1 MAVFNHKTNM
11 SSSQKKQSYNWKM
24 DQPSNERTKEMEIN
38 SESTTSQETRKNNH
52 GQATRSP
59 GRKRL
64 PCAGCGC
71 LTVFFLIALL
81 LYFIAPFKT
90 QFLILGI
97 DRSPQ
102 GSLAGRSD
110 TIMLVS
116 VNPLLPIVK
125 LLSIPRDL
133 WVTIPG
139 FGENRINAAHFFAEA
154 QKSNTG
160 PDLALATIKSSFG
173 IDLRYYVRF
182 NLEGFPEI
190 VESMGGIPLNLPKPM
205 AGLPAGLNQLDGAQ
219 ALAFLRSRSDGDDFF
234 RIQQGQIFV
243 SAIIRQLL
251 NLSTWP
257 RIPQILSSLSRA
269 MDTNLPVWFLPRLIL
284 AFIRA
289 SFTGIETLSIDRSMV
304 TPTVTSEGAQV
315 LLPNWELILPYLKN
329 NF

>member
-1 MAVFNHKTNM
+1 MNQH
-11 SSSQKKQSYNWKM
+11 
-24 DQPSNERTKEMEIN
+24 SNEQTRKIKLN
-38 SESTTSQETRKNNH
+38 SESTTNQEARKSSQGR
-52 GQATRSP
+52 AARST

-64 PCAGCGC
+64 PCGGCGC
-71 LTVFFLIALL
+71 LSFFFLIALL
-81 LYFIAPFKT
+81 LYLIAPFGT

-102 GSLAGRSD
+102 NSMAGRSD

-116 VNPLLPIVK
+116 VNPLLPTVK

-154 QKSNTG
+154 QEPNTG
-160 PDLALATIKSSFG
+160 PDLALETIKSSFG

-182 NLEGFPEI
+182 NLEGFPEV
-190 VESMGGIPLNLPKPM
+190 VESMGGIRLNLPEPM
-205 AGLPAGLNQLDGAQ
+205 AGLPAGPNQLDGTQ

-243 SAIIRQLL
+243 TAFIRQLL
-251 NLSTWP
+251 NPSTWP
-257 RIPQILSSLSRA
+257 RIPQILSSFSRVG
-269 MDTNLPVWFLPRLIL
+269 DTNLPVWLLPRLIL
-284 AFIRA
+284 AFVRA

-304 TPTVTSEGAQV
+304 APTVTSEGAQV
-315 LLPNWELILPYLKN
+315 LLPNWDLILPYLGN

>member
-1 MAVFNHKTNM
+1 M
-11 SSSQKKQSYNWKM
+11 KQH
-24 DQPSNERTKEMEIN
+24 SNERTRKIELN
-38 SESTTSQETRKNNH
+38 SKSTTSQETRKSNH
-52 GQATRSP
+52 GRAVRSP
-59 GRKRL
+59 GRKKL
-64 PCAGCGC
+64 PCGGCGC
-71 LTVFFLIALL
+71 LSFFFLIALL
-81 LYFIAPFKT
+81 LYFIAPFGT

-154 QKSNTG
+154 QDPNTG
-160 PDLALATIKSSFG
+160 PDLALETVNSSFG
-173 IDLRYYVRF
+173 IDLRYFVRF
-182 NLEGFPEI
+182 NLEGFPEV
-190 VESMGGIPLNLPKPM
+190 VESIGGIPLNLPEPM
-205 AGLPAGLNQLDGAQ
+205 AGLPAGLNHLNGVQ

-234 RIQQGQIFV
+234 RMRQGQLFV
-243 SAIIRQLL
+243 SAFIRQLL
-251 NLSTWP
+251 NPSTWP
-257 RIPQILSSLSRA
+257 RIPKILSSLSQA
-269 MDTNLPVWFLPRLIL
+269 MDTNLPVWLLPRLSL
-284 AFIRA
+284 ALVRA

-304 TPTVTSEGAQV
+304 TPTITSDGAQI
-315 LLPNWELILPYLKN
+315 LIPNWDLILPYLGN

>member
-1 MAVFNHKTNM
+1 MNQH
-11 SSSQKKQSYNWKM
+11 
-24 DQPSNERTKEMEIN
+24 SNERTKKIELN
-38 SESTTSQETRKNNH
+38 SESTTSQETCKYNH
-52 GQATRSP
+52 GRATQSP
-59 GRKRL
+59 GRKWL
-64 PCAGCGC
+64 PCAGCSC
-71 LTVFFLIALL
+71 LSFFFLIALL
-81 LYFIAPFKT
+81 LYFIAPFGT

-116 VNPLLPIVK
+116 VNPLRPIVK

-154 QKSNTG
+154 QKPNTG
-160 PDLALATIKSSFG
+160 PDLALQTIQNNFG

-182 NLEGFPEI
+182 NLEGFPE
-190 VESMGGIPLNLPKPM
+190 VVDSMGGISLNLPESM
-205 AGLPAGLNQLDGAQ
+205 AGLPAGLNQLNGAQ

-243 SAIIRQLL
+243 SAFIRRLL
-251 NLSTWP
+251 NASTWP
-257 RIPQILSSLSRA
+257 RIPQILSSFSQVI
-269 MDTNLPVWFLPRLIL
+269 DTNLPVWLLPRLIL
-284 AFIRA
+284 AFVRA

-304 TPTVTSEGAQV
+304 TPTVTSEGAQI
-315 LLPNWELILPYLKN
+315 LLPNWDLILPYLGN